1 MSTQPTHGVPSAEYL
16 RSRASALTR
25 IMLTAFE
32 DILSVGHD
40 DEAVDNDNEETA
52 DTFARSNV
60 NTAARQTA
68 VDVATNKI
76 VRAAEEYMVLTRTM
90 KELWLFG
97 GLDTLQGDVSGE
109 DEEEKRRQMQ
119 RDEKQVVEG
128 MRKWLEGL
136 GERLNRPVESQNQK
150 EGTPMS
156 TG

>member
-1 MSTQPTHGVPSAEYL
+1 MSAQASSGVPSAEYL

-40 DEAVDNDNEETA
+40 DED
-52 DTFARSNV
+52 DTENFERSNV

-97 GLDTLQGDVSGE
+97 GLDTLQSDQTDE
-109 DEEEKRRQMQ
+109 DKEKTQQMQ
-119 RDEKQVVEG
+119 QDEKEVVEG
-128 MRKWLEGL
+128 MRKWLSTL
-136 GERLNRPVESQNQK
+136 GGDLNKPLDTQRHE
-150 EGTPMS
+150 EEATPMS

>member
-1 MSTQPTHGVPSAEYL
+1 MAAQVSSGVPSAEYL
-16 RSRASALTR
+16 RSRGSALTR

-40 DEAVDNDNEETA
+40 GEDDVENFE
-52 DTFARSNV
+52 RSHV

-76 VRAAEEYMVLTRTM
+76 IRAAEEYMLLTRTM

-97 GLDTLQGDVSGE
+97 GPDTLHSDQD
-109 DEEEKRRQMQ
+109 DEEKEKTRQMRQ
-119 RDEKQVVEG
+119 DEKEVVEG
-128 MRKWLEGL
+128 MQKWLATL
-136 GERLNRPVESQNQK
+136 GERLSRPLVVKKQEVKESS
-150 EGTPMS
+150 PMS

>member
-1 MSTQPTHGVPSAEYL
+1 MSTQASAGAPSAEYL

-40 DEAVDNDNEETA
+40 DED
-52 DTFARSNV
+52 DTESFERSNL

-68 VDVATNKI
+68 VDVATNKL
-76 VRAAEEYMVLTRTM
+76 VRAAEEYMVFTRTM

-97 GLDTLQGDVSGE
+97 GLDTIQSNQT
-109 DEEEKRRQMQ
+109 DEEKEKAQQMQ
-119 RDEKQVVEG
+119 QDEKEVVEG
-128 MRKWLEGL
+128 MQKWLATL
-136 GERLNRPVESQNQK
+136 GERLNKPPETK
-150 EGTPMS
+150 ELEENSPMS

>member
-1 MSTQPTHGVPSAEYL
+1 MSAQASSGVPSAEYL

-40 DEAVDNDNEETA
+40 DED
-52 DTFARSNV
+52 DTENFERSNV

-97 GLDTLQGDVSGE
+97 GLGTLQSDQTDE
-109 DEEEKRRQMQ
+109 DKEKTRQMQ
-119 RDEKQVVEG
+119 QDEKDVVEG
-128 MRKWLEGL
+128 MRKWLSTL
-136 GERLNRPVESQNQK
+136 GGNLNKPLDTQQHE
-150 EGTPMS
+150 EEATPMS

>member
-1 MSTQPTHGVPSAEYL
+1 MSTQASSGVPSAEYL

-40 DEAVDNDNEETA
+40 GEDDVEN
-52 DTFARSNV
+52 FARSHV
-60 NTAARQTA
+60 NTASRQTA

-76 VRAAEEYMVLTRTM
+76 IRAAEEYMFLTRTM

-97 GLDTLQGDVSGE
+97 GPDTLQSDQT
-109 DEEEKRRQMQ
+109 DEEKDRTNLIQQDEREVVQGMQ
-119 RDEKQVVEG
+119 
-128 MRKWLEGL
+128 KWLASL
-136 GERLNRPVESQNQK
+136 GERLNKTSDVKQQEVKQAS
-150 EGTPMS
+150 PMS

>member
-1 MSTQPTHGVPSAEYL
+1 MSTQVSSGVPSAEYL

-40 DEAVDNDNEETA
+40 GEDDAENFE
-52 DTFARSNV
+52 RSHV

-76 VRAAEEYMVLTRTM
+76 IRAAEEYMFLTRTM

-97 GLDTLQGDVSGE
+97 GPDTLHSDQN
-109 DEEEKRRQMQ
+109 DEEKERTKQIQ
-119 RDEKQVVEG
+119 QDEREVVEG
-128 MRKWLEGL
+128 MQKWLATL
-136 GERLNRPVESQNQK
+136 GERLSKTSAVEKQEAKQAS
-150 EGTPMS
+150 PMS

>member
-1 MSTQPTHGVPSAEYL
+1 MSTGVPSAEYL

-40 DEAVDNDNEETA
+40 GEDEDVENFD
-52 DTFARSNV
+52 RSHV

-76 VRAAEEYMVLTRTM
+76 IRAAEEYMFLTRTM

-97 GLDTLQGDVSGE
+97 GPDTLQSDQTDEQKEKTKQIQE
-109 DEEEKRRQMQ
+109 DEREVVQGMQ
-119 RDEKQVVEG
+119 
-128 MRKWLEGL
+128 KWLGTL
-136 GERLNRPVESQNQK
+136 GERLNKTSEAK
-150 EGTPMS
+150 EQEAKQASPMS